1 MTAVNGSAGHAP
13 TRRTGLIADGIL
25 AAALAAL
32 LPVATYFAL
41 RHQAGDVLLNRL
53 PHRRGVDNRP
63 FDAGT
68 VALVIASAGTLA
80 LRRRYPV
87 AVLALV
93 FGTTLIYFVLGYA
106 NGPIWLALLIAYYT
120 ATACGHRRAAVT
132 AAVAGFAIF
141 PWLDYLLRNRPAPT
155 LADLA
160 GLAAWLLMVL
170 GASEAIRARR
180 ERAAAAA
187 RIRAEEARRRASEE
201 RLRMARELHDSLG
214 HYLSLISVQSGVA
227 LNLNQQ
233 LPEQARAALAAVKQ
247 ASKDALRELRS
258 ALDILRQDGEPI
270 PRSPAPALARLGD
283 LVAQATAPELDVRA
297 ETEGTVR
304 PLPFGVDVAAYR
316 IVQEALTNVTRHAG
330 PATATV
336 HVTYGQED
344 LTVQIDDDGRGPAP
358 RPQPA
363 TGNGITGMQE
373 RAAALGGELYAGPRP
388 GGGFRVR
395 ARLPL
400 NGTP

>member
-1 MTAVNGSAGHAP
+1 MTAVTRSAQRAP
-13 TRRTGLIADGIL
+13 ARRASLIADGALAAVL
-25 AAALAAL
+25 AAAL
-32 LPVATYFAL
+32 PVITYFAAK
-41 RHQAGDVLLNRL
+41 HQPG
-53 PHRRGVDNRP
+53 HRPV
-63 FDAGT
+63 DAGAI
-68 VALVIASAGTLA
+68 ALVAASAGVLA

-93 FGTTLIYFVLGYA
+93 FGIILVYFVLGYA
-106 NGPIWLALLIAYYT
+106 YGPIWLSLVIAYYT
-120 ATACGHRRAAVT
+120 AVTSGRRLAAAI

-141 PWLDYLLRNRPAPT
+141 PWLDYLLRHRQAPSAAG
-155 LADLA
+155 LAA
-160 GLAAWLLMVL
+160 LAAWLLVLL
-170 GASEAIRARR
+170 GAGEAVRIRR

-187 RIRAEEARRRASEE
+187 RVREEEARRKATEE

-233 LPEQARAALAAVKQ
+233 LPVQARAALAAVKQ
-247 ASKDALRELRS
+247 ASKDALGELRS
-258 ALDILRQDGEPI
+258 ALEVLRQDGERA

-283 LVAQATAPELDVRA
+283 LVSRASAPGLEVTA

-316 IVQEALTNVTRHAG
+316 IAQEALTNVARHAG
-330 PATATV
+330 PATATIRI
-336 HVTYGQED
+336 TYGEED
-344 LTVQIDDDGRGPAP
+344 LTVQVDDNGRRTARPVPAGG
-358 RPQPA
+358 
-363 TGNGITGMQE
+363 TGIAGMRE

-400 NGTP
+400 TGTR